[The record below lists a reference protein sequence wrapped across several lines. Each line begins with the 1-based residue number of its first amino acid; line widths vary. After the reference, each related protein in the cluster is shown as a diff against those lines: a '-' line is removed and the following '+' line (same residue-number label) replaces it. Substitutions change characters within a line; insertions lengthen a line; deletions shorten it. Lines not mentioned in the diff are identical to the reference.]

1 MAGGKRYLNVLFVP
15 HSRSRVVSKRVS
27 YRVLKGLGAIS
38 LLLLGGVVYLAY
50 NYGHVYLRAL
60 KVEVLERRNLEL
72 EGEHKKIRRLERELA
87 FLEEESSKV
96 KSMLGIEKA
105 PKMVDLSALLVTA
118 PEESAFGGRE
128 FPPSRVPSSPE
139 MDTLFR
145 EQDRLLRAIPS
156 LWPVK
161 GWVTR
166 TYSPSHPALDIAA
179 PVGAPILAPADGVI
193 SFSGWADDL
202 GNLMKVDHGEGFAT
216 VYGHCSRILG
226 RTGELVRRGEVIGFV
241 GSTGKSTA
249 PHLHYEVQVDGRPV
263 NPQGYLLW

>member
-1 MAGGKRYLNVLFVP
+1 MAGGKRFLNILFVP

-27 YRVLKGLGAIS
+27 YRVLKGLSAIS

-50 NYGHVYLRAL
+50 NYGKVYLRAL
-60 KVEVLERRNLEL
+60 RVEVLERRNVEL
-72 EGEHKKIRRLERELA
+72 EGQHKKIRRLERELA
-87 FLEEESSKV
+87 LLKEESSKV

-105 PKMVDLSALLVTA
+105 PKMVDLSAVLATG
-118 PEESAFGGRE
+118 PEETAMGGE
-128 FPPSRVPSSPE
+128 EPPPSRVPSSPE

-166 TYSPSHPALDIAA
+166 VYSSSHPALDIAA
-179 PVGAPILAPADGVI
+179 PLGAPILAPANGVI
-193 SFSGWADDL
+193 SFSGWVNDL
-202 GNLMKVDHGEGFAT
+202 GNLMKVDHGEGFVT

-226 RTGELVRRGEVIGFV
+226 RTGDLVRRGEVIGFV
-241 GSTGKSTA
+241 GSSGRSTA

-263 NPQGYLLW
+263 DPRGYLFW